1 MKAGTTATAMP
12 TNILRSDNKKSA
24 VARSPARRTD
34 ALREIV
40 IRAGKVVIRARL
52 LNTPTA
58 DRIWNQIPIY
68 SSAVPWGQSIHFETT
83 IETGRDPAA
92 KQNVKAGDIVYWVE
106 DDRII
111 IGWGMT
117 PISKAGEIRMPSP
130 VNIFARALDDVSA
143 LAAVRPGERVSVLH
157 ADS

>member
-1 MKAGTTATAMP
+1 MP
-12 TNILRSDNKKSA
+12 TNILRADNRKPVAGRKPVRREGA
-24 VARSPARRTD
+24 V
-34 ALREIV
+34 REIV

-52 LNTPTA
+52 LDTPTA

-68 SSAVPWGQSIHFETT
+68 SSAEPWGQSIHFETT
-83 IETGRDPAA
+83 IETGREAAA
-92 KQNVKAGDIVYWVE
+92 KQNVKAGDIVYWAE
-106 DDRII
+106 DDRVI

-130 VNIFARALDDVSA
+130 VNIFARALDDVAA
-143 LAAVRPGERVSVLH
+143 LAAVRPGERVSILH

>member
-1 MKAGTTATAMP
+1 MP
-12 TNILRSDNKKSA
+12 TNILRTDNKKR
-24 VARSPARRTD
+24 VASPTSPRR
-34 ALREIV
+34 AAGVREIV

-52 LNTPTA
+52 LATPTA

-83 IETGRDPAA
+83 IETGREAAA
-92 KQNVKAGDIVYWVE
+92 KQNVRAGDIVYWVE

-130 VNIFARALDDVSA
+130 VNIFAKALDDVSA